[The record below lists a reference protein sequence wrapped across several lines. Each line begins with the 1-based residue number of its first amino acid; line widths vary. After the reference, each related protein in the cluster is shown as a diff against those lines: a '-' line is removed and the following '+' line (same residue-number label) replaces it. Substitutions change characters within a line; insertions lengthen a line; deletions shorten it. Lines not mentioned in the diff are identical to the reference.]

1 MIAGYLAALRLRE
14 YRLLWV
20 GSTVST
26 FGDAMTLVALTWLVL
41 TQSGPAA
48 VGWLVFTFGA
58 PVVIGGLLTG
68 RILARFG
75 VVRTLFVD
83 TVIRALVVASVP
95 IAELV
100 GQLPTWLPFVVAA
113 TYGLAKMIPLAGV
126 PTLIPD
132 LVDAKHLNA
141 ANALETLSYGIGS
154 VAGPALAGAALA
166 VVAPGNVL
174 ALDAATFLVFAV
186 CLKLMKRPSGRAPE
200 TAAGVSLTGAL
211 RFIVTCGPVRTT
223 TMMFAAFNV
232 GLGLLTVLIPLYAV
246 QVLNAGAAGY
256 GALSA
261 ALAAGEL
268 IGAAAA
274 GAWPVRRGLGR
285 AIAGTQLVAGLAACG
300 LLLRP
305 QLAGACVC
313 LALVGG
319 FSAPMTIWGQTL
331 RMRLVPAALRGHVF
345 ALLRTTM
352 QAGAPVG
359 GAVGGAVAVGGLG
372 LATALTAVS
381 MGAPGAAG
389 LLAPSLSAS
398 STDPHADLHADTATD
413 SRADGNSLAAGRAP
427 GEDGRHAASGGECG

>member
-1 MIAGYLAALRLRE
+1 MIAGYLAAFRLRE

-26 FGDAMTLVALTWLVL
+26 LGDAMTLIALTWLVL
-41 TQSGPAA
+41 TQSGPAG

-83 TVIRALVVASVP
+83 SIVRAVVVASVP
-95 IAELV
+95 IAELAGHV
-100 GQLPTWLPFVVAA
+100 PRWLPFVVAA

-132 LVDAKHLNA
+132 IVDAEHLNA
-141 ANALETLSYGIGS
+141 ANALEMLSYGVGS
-154 VAGPALAGAALA
+154 VAGPALTGAALA

-174 ALDAATFLVFAV
+174 ALDAASFLVFAC
-186 CLKLMKRPSGRAPE
+186 CLKLMKRPTASAPD
-200 TAAGVSLTGAL
+200 TAVSVSVTGSL
-211 RFIVTCGPVRTT
+211 RFIVGCGPIRTT
-223 TMMFAAFNV
+223 TLMFAGCNI
-232 GLGLLTVLIPLYAV
+232 GLGVLMVLIPVYAV
-246 QVLNAGAAGY
+246 TVLDAGAAGY

-285 AIAGTQLVAGLAACG
+285 AIAATQLATGLAACG
-300 LLLRP
+300 LFLRP
-305 QLAGACVC
+305 QLAGACGC
-313 LALVGG
+313 LALVGA

-331 RMRLVPAALRGHVF
+331 RMRLVPPALRGHVF

-359 GAVGGAVAVGGLG
+359 GAVGGAALAGGVG
-372 LATALTAVS
+372 LATGLTAFW

-389 LLAPSLSAS
+389 LIAPSLSGS
-398 STDPHADLHADTATD
+398 STDPLA
-413 SRADGNSLAAGRAP
+413 RRNSVAAGQGP
-427 GEDGRHAASGGECG
+427 GEDGGYAAVDGERGGEADSGS